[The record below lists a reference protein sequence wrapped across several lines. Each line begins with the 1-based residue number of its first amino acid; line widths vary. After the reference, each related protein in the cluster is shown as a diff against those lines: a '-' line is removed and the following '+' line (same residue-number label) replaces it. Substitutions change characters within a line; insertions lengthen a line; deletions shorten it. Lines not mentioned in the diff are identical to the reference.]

1 MNLKKQILKFFQTT
15 YADILPSDDSD
26 ATKASK
32 AHDPRHQVVQEMFD
46 GMSTGT
52 ARIIIEK
59 QISQEIREKFKI
71 DQVENQGRY
80 YLARIVRH
88 DGSTIQ
94 RLLVDKQTGNIRM
107 VGMA

>member
-15 YADILPSDDSD
+15 YADILSSDDSD

-32 AHDPRHQVVQEMFD
+32 THDPRHEVVQEMFD

-80 YLARIVRH
+80 YLARIVRY
-88 DGSTIQ
+88 DGTTIQ
-94 RLLVDKQTGNIRM
+94 RLLVDKQTGNVRM
-107 VGMA
+107 VGTA